1 MYNQNNNNH
10 LHKQPVSNEKV
21 TNYNHASQPA
31 NGSPI
36 DIHQLFPAR
45 TEQECLAE
53 LRKHPRSYFAYQNM
67 SPEWKNRFLGFMEG
81 TKTLPLTYD
90 PFFKKL
96 FNPDIYP
103 ERLSSLISSII
114 GTRVTVQCILSNED
128 SMLPSTSLLLLDI
141 LVQLE
146 DGSIANVEIQKIPYA
161 FPGERMSCYS
171 SDLMLRQYTR
181 VKSLKGN
188 AFTYKDLKTVYT
200 IVIYEKSPDAYL
212 TDALSDIYLHHDR
225 TVFDTGIELK
235 LLQEF
240 YVVALDVFKES
251 KYAKDINELNAWLS
265 LLTAQSVDDLAALVS
280 DYPWMEA
287 ICKDMSEYM
296 YDPEEVI
303 TMFSE
308 ALRMLDENTVHY
320 MIDELQKERDKAIT
334 ALNEKENE
342 MSSMIS
348 EKDAEI
354 ATVLS
359 EKNAMISTLSEKD
372 AEIAAVLSEK
382 NAMLSE
388 IAALKAQLAALNK

>member
-1 MYNQNNNNH
+1 MYNKNNDNH
-10 LHKQPVSNEKV
+10 LNKQSVSNEKNTTKLV
-21 TNYNHASQPA
+21 
-31 NGSPI
+31 
-36 DIHQLFPAR
+36 DIHQLFPTR
-45 TEQECLAE
+45 TEKECLAE

-114 GTRVTVQCILSNED
+114 GTKVTVQCILSNED

-146 DGSIANVEIQKIPYA
+146 DDSIANVEIQKIPYA

-200 IVIYEKSPDAYL
+200 IVIYEKSPDACL
-212 TDALSDIYLHHDR
+212 TDALSDIYLHHGR
-225 TVFDTGIELK
+225 IVFDTGIELK

>member
-1 MYNQNNNNH
+1 MYNQNSNNH
-10 LHKQPVSNEKV
+10 INNQPVSNEKIS
-21 TNYNHASQPA
+21 NHNHASHPA

-36 DIHQLFPAR
+36 DIHQLFPTR

-67 SPEWKNRFLGFMEG
+67 TQEWKNRFLEFMEG

-114 GTRVTVQCILSNED
+114 GTRVKVQCILSNED

-141 LVQLE
+141 LVELE

-181 VKSLKGN
+181 VKGLKGSS
-188 AFTYKDLKTVYT
+188 FIYKDLKTVYT
-200 IVIYEKSPDAYL
+200 IVMFENSPNECKETQA
-212 TDALSDIYLHHDR
+212 ADIYLHHGR
-225 TVFDTGIELK
+225 TVFDTGIKLK

-240 YVVALDVFKES
+240 YVISLDVFKES

-265 LLTAQSVDDLAALVS
+265 LLTAQSVDDLATLVS
-280 DYPWMEA
+280 DYPWMKA
-287 ICKDMSEYM
+287 ICKDMSEYL

-308 ALRMLDENTVHY
+308 ALRMLDENTVNY
-320 MIDELQKERDKAIT
+320 MIDELQKERDDAVA
-334 ALNEKENE
+334 ALSEKD
-342 MSSMIS
+342 SVIS

-354 ATVLS
+354 AT
-359 EKNAMISTLSEKD
+359 
-372 AEIAAVLSEK
+372 VLSEK

>member
-10 LHKQPVSNEKV
+10 LNKQPVSNEKV

-114 GTRVTVQCILSNED
+114 GTKVTVQCILSNED

-181 VKSLKGN
+181 VKSLKGSS
-188 AFTYKDLKTVYT
+188 FIYKNLKTVYT
-200 IVIYEKSPDAYL
+200 IVMFENSPNECKETQSA
-212 TDALSDIYLHHDR
+212 DIYLHHGK
-225 TVFDTGIELK
+225 TVFDTGIKLN

-240 YVVALDVFKES
+240 YVVALDVFRES

-265 LLTAQSVDDLAALVS
+265 LLTAQSIDDLAALVS
-280 DYPWMEA
+280 DYPWMGA

-320 MIDELQKERDKAIT
+320 MIDELQKERDEAVA
-334 ALNEKENE
+334 AL
-342 MSSMIS
+342 S
-348 EKDAEI
+348 EKDA
-354 ATVLS
+354 A
-359 EKNAMISTLSEKD
+359 LSEKD

>member
-1 MYNQNNNNH
+1 MYNQNNNHH
-10 LHKQPVSNEKV
+10 LNNQPVSNEKI
-21 TNYNHASQPA
+21 TNHNHASQPA
-31 NGSPI
+31 NDSPI
-36 DIHQLFPAR
+36 DIHQLFPSR

-114 GTRVTVQCILSNED
+114 GTKVTVQCILSNED

-200 IVIYEKSPDAYL
+200 IVMFENSPNECKK
-212 TDALSDIYLHHDR
+212 TQVSDIYLHHGK
-225 TVFDTGIELK
+225 TVFDTGIKLN

-240 YVVALDVFKES
+240 YVVALDVFRES

-265 LLTAQSVDDLAALVS
+265 LLTAQSIDDLAALVS

-320 MIDELQKERDKAIT
+320 MIDELQKERDEAVA
-334 ALNEKENE
+334 AL
-342 MSSMIS
+342 S
-348 EKDAEI
+348 EKDA
-354 ATVLS
+354 A
-359 EKNAMISTLSEKD
+359 LSEKD

>member
-1 MYNQNNNNH
+1 M
-10 LHKQPVSNEKV
+10 VSNLPMFDDFILILIIFQVNLSHKIRVKLPKV
-21 TNYNHASQPA
+21 TPRHAVYYIKGFFTLFLLCFSCRQ
-31 NGSPI
+31 NRR
-36 DIHQLFPAR
+36 QLFPSR
-45 TEQECLAE
+45 TEHECLTE

-67 SPEWKNRFLGFMEG
+67 TQEWKNRFLEFMEG

-114 GTRVTVQCILSNED
+114 GTKVTVQCILSNED

-146 DGSIANVEIQKIPYA
+146 DGSIANVEIQKIPYT

-181 VKSLKGN
+181 VKSSKGSS
-188 AFTYKDLKTVYT
+188 FTYKDLKTVYT
-200 IVIYEKSPDAYL
+200 IVIYEKSPDACL
-212 TDALSDIYLHHDR
+212 TDALSDIYLHHGR
-225 TVFDTGIELK
+225 IIFDTGIELK

-287 ICKDMSEYM
+287 ICKDMFEYM

-320 MIDELQKERDKAIT
+320 MIDELQKERDKAVA
-334 ALNEKENE
+334 AL
-342 MSSMIS
+342 S

-359 EKNAMISTLSEKD
+359 EKNAM
-372 AEIAAVLSEK
+372 
-382 NAMLSE
+382 LSE
-388 IAALKAQLAALNK
+388 ITALKAQLAALNK

>member
-114 GTRVTVQCILSNED
+114 GTKVTVQCILSNED

-181 VKSLKGN
+181 VKSLKGSS
-188 AFTYKDLKTVYT
+188 FIYKNLKTVYT
-200 IVIYEKSPDAYL
+200 IVMFENSPNECKETQSA
-212 TDALSDIYLHHDR
+212 DIYLHHGK
-225 TVFDTGIELK
+225 TVFDTGIKLN

-240 YVVALDVFKES
+240 YVVALDVFCES

-320 MIDELQKERDKAIT
+320 MIDELQKERDEAVA
-334 ALNEKENE
+334 AL
-342 MSSMIS
+342 S
-348 EKDAEI
+348 EKDA
-354 ATVLS
+354 A
-359 EKNAMISTLSEKD
+359 LSEKD

-382 NAMLSE
+382 NAMISE

>member
-1 MYNQNNNNH
+1 MYNQNNNHHLNNQPISNGKITNH
-10 LHKQPVSNEKV
+10 
-21 TNYNHASQPA
+21 NHASQPT

-36 DIHQLFPAR
+36 NIHQLFPTR
-45 TEQECLAE
+45 TEKECLAE

-67 SPEWKNRFLGFMEG
+67 TQEWKNRFLGFMEG
-81 TKTLPLTYD
+81 KKTLPLTYD

-200 IVIYEKSPDAYL
+200 IVMFENSPNECKETQSA
-212 TDALSDIYLHHDR
+212 DIYLHHGK
-225 TVFDTGIELK
+225 TVFDTGIKLN

-240 YVVALDVFKES
+240 YVVALDVFRES

-320 MIDELQKERDKAIT
+320 MIDELQKERDEAVA
-334 ALNEKENE
+334 ALSEKD
-342 MSSMIS
+342 SLIS
-348 EKDAEI
+348 EKDA
-354 ATVLS
+354 ALS
-359 EKNAMISTLSEKD
+359 EKDSLISEKD

-382 NAMLSE
+382 NAMISE

>member
-1 MYNQNNNNH
+1 MYNKNNDNH
-10 LHKQPVSNEKV
+10 LNKQSVSNEKNTTKLV
-21 TNYNHASQPA
+21 
-31 NGSPI
+31 
-36 DIHQLFPAR
+36 DIHQLFPTR

-53 LRKHPRSYFAYQNM
+53 LRKHPRSFFAYQNM

-81 TKTLPLTYD
+81 KKTLPLTYD

-181 VKSLKGN
+181 VKSLKGSS
-188 AFTYKDLKTVYT
+188 FIYKDLKTVYT
-200 IVIYEKSPDAYL
+200 IVMFENSPNECKETQA
-212 TDALSDIYLHHDR
+212 ADIYLHHGK
-225 TVFDTGIELK
+225 TVFDTGIELE

-240 YVVALDVFKES
+240 YVVALDVFRES

-348 EKDAEI
+348 EKDSVISEKDAEI

>member
-1 MYNQNNNNH
+1 
-10 LHKQPVSNEKV
+10 
-21 TNYNHASQPA
+21 
-31 NGSPI
+31 
-36 DIHQLFPAR
+36 
-45 TEQECLAE
+45 
-53 LRKHPRSYFAYQNM
+53 
-67 SPEWKNRFLGFMEG
+67 MEG
-81 TKTLPLTYD
+81 
-90 PFFKKL
+90 
-96 FNPDIYP
+96 
-103 ERLSSLISSII
+103 
-114 GTRVTVQCILSNED
+114 
-128 SMLPSTSLLLLDI
+128 
-141 LVQLE
+141 
-146 DGSIANVEIQKIPYA
+146 GSIANVEIQKIPYA
-161 FPGERMSCYS
+161 FPGERMSCHS

-200 IVIYEKSPDAYL
+200 IVIYEKSPNAYL
-212 TDALSDIYLHHDR
+212 TDALSDIYLHHGR

-240 YVVALDVFKES
+240 YVVALDVFCES

-287 ICKDMSEYM
+287 ICKDMYEYM

-320 MIDELQKERDKAIT
+320 MIDELQKERDEAVA
-334 ALNEKENE
+334 ALSEKDAAL
-342 MSSMIS
+342 S

-359 EKNAMISTLSEKD
+359 EKNA
-372 AEIAAVLSEK
+372 
-382 NAMLSE
+382 E

>member
-1 MYNQNNNNH
+1 MYNKNNDNH
-10 LHKQPVSNEKV
+10 LNKQSVSNEKNTTKLV
-21 TNYNHASQPA
+21 
-31 NGSPI
+31 
-36 DIHQLFPAR
+36 DIHQLFPTR
-45 TEQECLAE
+45 TEKECLAE

-114 GTRVTVQCILSNED
+114 GTKVTVQCILSNED

-181 VKSLKGN
+181 VKSLKGSS
-188 AFTYKDLKTVYT
+188 FIYKDLKTVYT
-200 IVIYEKSPDAYL
+200 IVIYEKSPDACL
-212 TDALSDIYLHHDR
+212 TDALSDIYLHHGR

-348 EKDAEI
+348 EKDSVISEKDAEI

>member
-1 MYNQNNNNH
+1 MYNQNNNHH
-10 LHKQPVSNEKV
+10 LNNQPVSNEKV
-21 TNYNHASQPA
+21 TKHNHASQPA
-31 NGSPI
+31 NDSPI

-114 GTRVTVQCILSNED
+114 GTKVTVQCILSNED

-181 VKSLKGN
+181 VKSLKGSS
-188 AFTYKDLKTVYT
+188 FIYKDLKTVYT
-200 IVIYEKSPDAYL
+200 IVMFENSPNECKETQA
-212 TDALSDIYLHHDR
+212 ADIYLHHGK
-225 TVFDTGIELK
+225 TC
-235 LLQEF
+235 
-240 YVVALDVFKES
+240 YSS
-251 KYAKDINELNAWLS
+251 KYVYKKAHKTFVNLS
-265 LLTAQSVDDLAALVS
+265 L
-280 DYPWMEA
+280 
-287 ICKDMSEYM
+287 
-296 YDPEEVI
+296 
-303 TMFSE
+303 
-308 ALRMLDENTVHY
+308 
-320 MIDELQKERDKAIT
+320 
-334 ALNEKENE
+334 
-342 MSSMIS
+342 
-348 EKDAEI
+348 
-354 ATVLS
+354 
-359 EKNAMISTLSEKD
+359 
-372 AEIAAVLSEK
+372 
-382 NAMLSE
+382 
-388 IAALKAQLAALNK
+388 

>member
-1 MYNQNNNNH
+1 MYNQNNNHH
-10 LHKQPVSNEKV
+10 LNNQPISNEKI
-21 TNYNHASQPA
+21 TNHNHASQPA
-31 NGSPI
+31 NDSPI
-36 DIHQLFPAR
+36 DIHQLFPSR

-53 LRKHPRSYFAYQNM
+53 LRKRPRSYFAYQNM

-114 GTRVTVQCILSNED
+114 GTKVTVQCILSNED

-181 VKSLKGN
+181 VKSLKGSS
-188 AFTYKDLKTVYT
+188 FIYKNLKTVYT
-200 IVIYEKSPDAYL
+200 IVMFENSPNECKETQSA
-212 TDALSDIYLHHDR
+212 DIYLHHGK

-240 YVVALDVFKES
+240 YVVALDVFCES

-320 MIDELQKERDKAIT
+320 MIDELQKERDEAVA
-334 ALNEKENE
+334 AL
-342 MSSMIS
+342 S
-348 EKDAEI
+348 EKDA
-354 ATVLS
+354 A
-359 EKNAMISTLSEKD
+359 LSEKD

>member
-1 MYNQNNNNH
+1 MYNKNNDNH
-10 LHKQPVSNEKV
+10 LNKQSVSNEKNTTKLV
-21 TNYNHASQPA
+21 
-31 NGSPI
+31 
-36 DIHQLFPAR
+36 DIHQLFPTR
-45 TEQECLAE
+45 TEKECLAE

-114 GTRVTVQCILSNED
+114 GTKVTVQCILSNED

-146 DGSIANVEIQKIPYA
+146 DDSIANVEIQKIPYA

-181 VKSLKGN
+181 VKSLKGSS
-188 AFTYKDLKTVYT
+188 FIYKDLKTVYT
-200 IVIYEKSPDAYL
+200 IVMFENSPNECKETQA
-212 TDALSDIYLHHDR
+212 ADIYLHHGK

-240 YVVALDVFKES
+240 YVVALDVFCES

-320 MIDELQKERDKAIT
+320 MIDELQKERDEAVA
-334 ALNEKENE
+334 AL
-342 MSSMIS
+342 S
-348 EKDAEI
+348 EKDA
-354 ATVLS
+354 A
-359 EKNAMISTLSEKD
+359 LSEKD